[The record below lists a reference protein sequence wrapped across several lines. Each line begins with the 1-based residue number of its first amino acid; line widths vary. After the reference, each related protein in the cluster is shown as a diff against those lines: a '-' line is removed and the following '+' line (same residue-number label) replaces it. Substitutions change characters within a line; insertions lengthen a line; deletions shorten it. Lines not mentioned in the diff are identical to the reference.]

1 MFWRRGS
8 RNRESVVPGGRLRK
22 AIISE
27 MAVQRLAEQLEKTHE
42 SVQKHIIFCSINCPI
57 YLCYL

>member
-1 MFWRRGS
+1 MYWRRGS
-8 RNRESVVPGGRLRK
+8 RNRESGVPGGRLMK

-27 MAVQRLAEQLEKTHE
+27 MAVQSVAEQLEKAHE
-42 SVQKHIIFCSINCPI
+42 RVQKHIIFCSINCPI